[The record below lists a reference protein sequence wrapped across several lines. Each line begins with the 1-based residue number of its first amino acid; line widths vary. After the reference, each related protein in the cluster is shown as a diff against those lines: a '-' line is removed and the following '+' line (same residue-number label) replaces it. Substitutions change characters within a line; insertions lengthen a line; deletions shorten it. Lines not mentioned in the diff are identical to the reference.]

1 MPTEPSVK
9 IQVLALRAFRLA
21 AMSEAASLGAATSA
35 AAWEAGDAVLPKF
48 PE

>member
-9 IQVLALRAFRLA
+9 IQVLALRAFWLA
-21 AMSEAASLGAATSA
+21 AMSEAASLGAAISA
-35 AAWEAGDAVLPKF
+35 AGREAEGSVPLKF

>member
-9 IQVLALRAFRLA
+9 IQVLALRAFWLA
-21 AMSEAASLGAATSA
+21 AMSEAASAGAATSVTG
-35 AAWEAGDAVLPKF
+35 WEALVSVPLKF

>member
-9 IQVLALRAFRLA
+9 IQVLALRALRLA

-35 AAWEAGDAVLPKF
+35 TGWEAGISVLLKF
-48 PE
+48 LE